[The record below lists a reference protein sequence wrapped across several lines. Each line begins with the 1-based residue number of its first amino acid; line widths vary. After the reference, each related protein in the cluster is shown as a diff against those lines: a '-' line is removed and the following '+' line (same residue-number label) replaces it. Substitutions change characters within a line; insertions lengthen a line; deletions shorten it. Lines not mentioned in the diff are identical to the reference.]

1 MDKIRCWDQFCTL
14 KQTFT
19 KKLDE
24 PKGKEMFFSLFD
36 LPRKKN
42 VQFDFSCLV

>member
-24 PKGKEMFFSLFD
+24 PKEKEVFFSLLD
-36 LPRKKN
+36 ATEKRKTC
-42 VQFDFSCLV
+42 SL